1 MGLRVL
7 IVEDHPAMRV
17 ALSTAVTV
25 SGTGSVVGE
34 SGDGAEAVALAK
46 DLDPDL
52 VVLDVLLSSGGTG
65 FAVCRSLKALPAAP
79 RVLFYSVS
87 NTSSDVA
94 ACFLSGAD
102 GFIHKTAPYGELVE
116 GLRAVARGEAVR
128 WVGAH
133 DAGDHRLD
141 DLPTAGLTPR
151 ELEVLAL
158 VLQRYTNAE
167 ISHKLSLSY
176 QTTKNHVSSVLR
188 KLGAR
193 SRHELLDP
201 APEGPQA

>member
-1 MGLRVL
+1 MGLKIL

-25 SGTGSVVGE
+25 SGVGTVVGE
-34 SGDGAEAVALAK
+34 VGDARSAAASARELG
-46 DLDPDL
+46 PDL
-52 VVLDVLLSSGGTG
+52 IVLDVQLSSGDTG
-65 FAVCRSLKALPAAP
+65 ITVCRDIKALPAAP
-79 RVLFYSVS
+79 RVLVYTATCS
-87 NTSSDVA
+87 SSDVA

-102 GFIHKTAPYGELVE
+102 GFIHKTAPYAELID
-116 GLRAVARGEAVR
+116 GLRAVARGDVVR
-128 WVGAH
+128 WLGPGH
-133 DAGDHRLD
+133 TSDPRLD
-141 DLPTAGLTPR
+141 DLSTAALTPR

-167 ISHKLSLSY
+167 ISRKLFLSY

-193 SRHELLDP
+193 SRQDLLDS
-201 APEGPQA
+201 AA

>member
-1 MGLRVL
+1 MGLKIL

-25 SGTGSVVGE
+25 SGVGTVVGE
-34 SGDGAEAVALAK
+34 VGDAK
-46 DLDPDL
+46 SAAASARELHPDL
-52 VVLDVLLSSGGTG
+52 VVLDVQLASGDTG
-65 FAVCRSLKALPAAP
+65 ITVCRDIKALPAAP
-79 RVLFYSVS
+79 RVLVYSATS
-87 NTSSDVA
+87 SSSDVA

-102 GFIHKTAPYGELVE
+102 GFIHKTAPYAELID
-116 GLRAVARGEAVR
+116 GLRAVARGDVVR
-128 WVGAH
+128 WLGPGH
-133 DAGDHRLD
+133 TSDPRLD
-141 DLPTAGLTPR
+141 DLSTAALTPR

-167 ISHKLSLSY
+167 ISRKLFLSY

-193 SRHELLDP
+193 SRQDLLDS
-201 APEGPQA
+201 AA